1 MKSKTLIFAFFIF
14 CILFLA
20 LGMASATDINTN
32 LENISSEHIPSEKT
46 FESIQNT
53 IDNAEESD
61 TILLEGT
68 YPLSDK
74 PIDINKSVTIK
85 GTEKGAKLNGNTKNR
100 VFNIKSDNVILENLI
115 LANGQSESG
124 GSVYIEGNNV
134 KIINCTFLNNRAD
147 LYGGAIFSQGN
158 NVSIERCQF
167 TGNVAKYTGGA
178 IEIEGNNNIV
188 DTCNFKDNL
197 GGHVGAD
204 VAWVGLNGYLANS
217 KFIKTNV
224 DSKKASQYGGA
235 VVWMGDN
242 GHLTRS
248 YFYQNQAKKSGAA
261 VYWKGNNGNMNCC
274 IFENNTSN
282 NDSGY
287 CGNPDYALSNYWGFN
302 INSVEDFAS
311 ARLICYND
319 SYNATKNWAN
329 IERTDSS
336 VSFKLNDGS
345 PLAGFLPDY
354 EVEFLNAR
362 VIIHNNEYTLK
373 GTEITASNIVTYSM
387 YTGKYLMIM
396 LSDENNRKA
405 PSQYLEIKLNG
416 VKHIEKTDTDGIVKI
431 RIDIKKPGTYTADIS
446 FKGNAVYKASSKVV
460 TVTVKKQ
467 KPTLSV
473 KTKVLKLKSK
483 RKIVKISLNDQ
494 FKKPMS
500 KKTVKLTMNKKTY
513 TAKTNSKGIASF
525 KVILKAKKN
534 YKFKTRFKENE
545 YYKGVS
551 KKGSI
556 KVK

>member
-1 MKSKTLIFAFFIF
+1 MKSKTLIFAFSIF
-14 CILFLA
+14 CILFLT
-20 LGMASATDINTN
+20 LGMASAADINTTS
-32 LENISSEHIPSEKT
+32 ENVSSEHIPSEKT

-53 IDNAEESD
+53 IDDAEESD

-68 YPLSDK
+68 YSLSSNS
-74 PIDINKSVTIK
+74 IEVNKSVTIK

-115 LANGQSESG
+115 LVNGQSESG

-134 KIINCTFLNNRAD
+134 KIINCTFLNNKVD
-147 LYGGAIFSQGN
+147 FYGGAIFSQGN

-224 DSKKASQYGGA
+224 DSKTASQYGGA

-261 VYWKGNNGNMNCC
+261 VYWKGNNGSLDCC

-287 CGNPDYALSNYWGFN
+287 WGNPDYARSNYWGFN
-302 INSVEDFAS
+302 IKSVDDFAS

-319 SYNATKNWAN
+319 SYYAPKNWAN
-329 IERTDSS
+329 IERIDSS
-336 VSFKLNDGS
+336 VSFKSNDGS
-345 PLAGFLPDY
+345 ALAGFLPDY

-362 VIIHNNEYTLK
+362 VLIHNNEYALK
-373 GTEITASNIVTYSM
+373 GTVITASNIITYSM
-387 YTGKYLMIM
+387 YAGKYLKIV
-396 LSDENNRKA
+396 LSDENSRKVH
-405 PSQYLEIKLNG
+405 SQYVEIKLNG
-416 VKHIEKTDTDGIVKI
+416 ITYIEKTDSNGVVNI
-431 RIDIKKPGTYTADIS
+431 RISLKNPGTYPAKIS
-446 FKGNAVYKASSKVV
+446 FKGNAVYKASSKDVK
-460 TVTVKKQ
+460 VTVKKQ
-467 KPTLSV
+467 KPTLTM
-473 KTKVLKLKSK
+473 KTKVLKSKSK
-483 RKIVKISLNDQ
+483 RKIVKIALKDQ
-494 FKKPMS
+494 FKKALS
-500 KKTVKLTMNKKTY
+500 KKTVKLTINKKTY
-513 TAKTNSKGIASF
+513 AAKTNSKGIASF
-525 KVILKAKKN
+525 KVSLKAKKS
-534 YKFKTRFKENE
+534 YKFTAKFKGNG
-545 YYKGVS
+545 YYKDVS
-551 KKGSI
+551 KNGSV